1 MSAVDPVAWANKRK
15 AAIENAKKLREARKN
30 GEQEDTP
37 SFTPQVNKRPSYLK
51 QTDSLDKLA
60 NAINIDPS
68 DIFEQPLPGA
78 RPAQSVQNDYTK
90 QNLPS
95 PGSDALGREVKRH
108 GPAGD
113 VKSSQPVYKSKFLQ
127 QYEQENSQE
136 DDYQPPARQNAQV
149 PSRSNPPAQ
158 SRGYEYQSPVKAE
171 EPDEPFMNSLRGA
184 GGSSG
189 KKGSTGPGWNDDTTS
204 GGFAPAPVRKG
215 VAAKGRAGARVDYDQ
230 EETPAPRVPVG
241 GRRAAPQARA
251 PAQDWNMDTEV
262 SYVPPPA
269 LPPKVSPRL
278 PAQQQR
284 RTDSDGAA
292 TQARPNL
299 SLLKSK
305 IRRSESGKN
314 VLAMET
320 SNSTAS
326 GFGGQD
332 YDNSTAEKV
341 ADIRNGG
348 RRSAPNQRVMDAQK
362 ASAGRMS
369 RTTQGQRYEEEERD
383 EEPAYVP
390 SQAAGRA
397 RPAPVQSKPAQ
408 RPAFNAQYDEE
419 DDPYGPD
426 AYPPGGYPSAQR
438 AKPAPVAQKKTTS
451 YSRWDDD
458 PYGPDAYPPGG
469 YPPAA
474 AQPSKPKAA
483 PAAQPRRAADSRFDA
498 DPDPYGPDAYSPG
511 GYPPARSQ
519 PAAQTKSKA
528 PPAQARRAAP
538 QPSYVPDDD
547 PYGPDAYPPGGY
559 PPPAAAAPTEYPEE
573 SGEMREC
580 PHCGRKFNVTPYA
593 KHIKICEKVFIK
605 KRKVFDSTKMRIQGV
620 DPELEKILAQA
631 AKDAAKQA
639 AIDKR
644 NAAKGGQNQA
654 VPVKQKAQAAVASG
668 GGGGGGG
675 GGDAAGK
682 WKEQSNAFR
691 EAMKA
696 ARQYSKAVAE
706 GKPLPPPVAS
716 APDAS
721 LIPCPTC
728 GRRFNAKAAERHIPQ
743 CKNII
748 AKPTMLKRGG
758 GGGGGVNGTA
768 AVQAG
773 GLGSTKGKGRF

>member
-1 MSAVDPVAWANKRK
+1 M
-15 AAIENAKKLREARKN
+15 
-30 GEQEDTP
+30 
-37 SFTPQVNKRPSYLK
+37 NKRPSYLK

-60 NAINIDPS
+60 SAINVDPN
-68 DIFEQPLPGA
+68 DIFEQPLPGV
-78 RPAQSVQNDYTK
+78 RPAQAAQNDYAK

-108 GPAGD
+108 GPPAD
-113 VKSSQPVYKSKFLQ
+113 QPVYKSKFLQ
-127 QYEQENSQE
+127 QYEQEHSQE
-136 DDYQPPARQNAQV
+136 DDYEPPPRQQTRV
-149 PSRSNPPAQ
+149 PARSNPPVQ
-158 SRGYEYQSPVKAE
+158 TKGYEYQSPVKAE
-171 EPDEPFMNSLRGA
+171 EPDEPFMNSLRG
-184 GGSSG
+184 SSG
-189 KKGSTGPGWNDDTTS
+189 KKAPSKAAGPGWNDDTTS

-215 VAAKGRAGARVDYDQ
+215 VSVKGRAGGRVDYDQ
-230 EETPAPRVPVG
+230 EEAPPARVPVG
-241 GRRAAPQARA
+241 GRRAAPQPRA
-251 PAQDWNMDTEV
+251 AAQDWNMDTEV
-262 SYVPPPA
+262 SYAAPSA

-278 PAQQQR
+278 PTQQR
-284 RTDSDGAA
+284 RTDTDGAA

-314 VLAMET
+314 VLAMEA
-320 SNSTAS
+320 SNSTSS

-332 YDNSTAEKV
+332 YNNSTAEKV

-348 RRSAPNQRVMDAQK
+348 RRSAPNQRVADEK

-369 RTTQGQRYEEEERD
+369 RTTQGQRYEEERD

-390 SQAAGRA
+390 SQATGRG
-397 RPAPVQSKPAQ
+397 RVAPVQSKPAQ

-426 AYPPGGYPSAQR
+426 AYPPGGYPSTQK
-438 AKPAPVAQKKTTS
+438 AKPAPVVQKKTTS
-451 YSRWDDD
+451 DSRWDDD

-469 YPPAA
+469 YPSASASA
-474 AQPSKPKAA
+474 AQQSKPKAA
-483 PAAQPRRAADSRFDA
+483 PVAQPRRAADSRFDA
-498 DPDPYGPDAYSPG
+498 DPDPYGPDAYPPG

-519 PAAQTKSKA
+519 PVAQAKAKA
-528 PPAQARRAAP
+528 PPAAQARRAAP
-538 QPSYVPDDD
+538 QPTYVPDDD

-639 AIDKR
+639 ALEKR

-654 VPVKQKAQAAVASG
+654 VPVNKKPQAAAASG
-668 GGGGGGG
+668 GGGGDGG
-675 GGDAAGK
+675 ATGK
-682 WKEQSNAFR
+682 WKDQSNAFR

-721 LIPCPTC
+721 LILCPTC
-728 GRRFNAKAAERHIPQ
+728 GRRFNQKAAERHIPQ